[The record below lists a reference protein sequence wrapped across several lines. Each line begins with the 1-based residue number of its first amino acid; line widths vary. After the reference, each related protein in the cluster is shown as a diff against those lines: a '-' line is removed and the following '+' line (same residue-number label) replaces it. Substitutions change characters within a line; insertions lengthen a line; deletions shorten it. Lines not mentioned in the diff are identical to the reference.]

1 MEEEEKKKAALPVKQ
16 APQALKRIWRL
27 AMEEEETKKAAASQ
41 HRARADSGRADDATL
56 GADAQEERTKK
67 SPTRERSRSR
77 PREPL
82 SARPGVFGGRVWS
95 SKGGG
100 GSKDYTLLSECDC
113 ESSEAEELN

>member
-1 MEEEEKKKAALPVKQ
+1 MEEKEKKQ
-16 APQALKRIWRL
+16 
-27 AMEEEETKKAAASQ
+27 AAASQ

-82 SARPGVFGGRVWS
+82 SARPGVFGRVWGS
-95 SKGGG
+95 MAGKGGG